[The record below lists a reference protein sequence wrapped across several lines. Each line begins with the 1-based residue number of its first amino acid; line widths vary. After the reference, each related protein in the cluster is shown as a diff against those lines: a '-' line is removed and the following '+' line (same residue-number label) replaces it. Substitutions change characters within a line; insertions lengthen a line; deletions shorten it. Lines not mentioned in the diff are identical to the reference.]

1 MEEKRAKFFDRAIA
15 YFIDFFIIY
24 FLFSLIT
31 MIFPLS
37 DNYDTLIEQKEELS
51 YRLLEDETPNYERY
65 FEDLSK
71 INYDLN
77 KELVLLNGIDY
88 VLIFIYFGV
97 CAYMC
102 DGRTLGKYLMKIKVK
117 SQDGTLKWWQMLL
130 RPFLINSLFSGVI
143 SIILLYILKPVNY
156 TIVSQIIVYLDM
168 IFVIICGFMV
178 LYSKKQLGLHDRIL
192 KTEVIKE
199 VKKNG

>member
-1 MEEKRAKFFDRAIA
+1 MEETKAKFFDRAIA

-37 DNYDTLIEQKEELS
+37 NHYNALIEQKEELS

-65 FEDLSK
+65 MKELSN

-77 KELVLLNGIDY
+77 KELVVLNGINY

-102 DGRTLGKYLMKIKVK
+102 EGRTLGKYLMKIRVK
-117 SQDGTLKWWQMLL
+117 SQDGTIKWWQMLL
-130 RPFLINSLFSGVI
+130 RPFLINSLFSGVMN
-143 SIILLYILKPVNY
+143 IILLYILNPVSY
-156 TIVSQIIVYLDM
+156 TMVSQIILYLDM
-168 IFVIICGFMV
+168 IFVIICGFMI

>member
-1 MEEKRAKFFDRAIA
+1 MEEKKAKFFDRALA

-31 MIFPLS
+31 MIFPVS
-37 DNYDTLIEQKEELS
+37 DNYNNLVAQREELS
-51 YRLLEDETPNYERY
+51 ANLLADESPNYESY
-65 FEDLSK
+65 MEDLSV

-77 KELVLLNGIDY
+77 KEIALLSGIELLLMF
-88 VLIFIYFGV
+88 VYFGV

-117 SQDGTLKWWQMLL
+117 SRDGELKWWQMLL
-130 RPFLINSLFSGVI
+130 RPFLINSLFSGVM
-143 SIILLYILKPVNY
+143 SIVLLYILKPFSY
-156 TIVSQIIVYLDM
+156 TIASEIIIYADM
-168 IFVIICGFMV
+168 IFVVICGFMV
-178 LYSKKQLGLHDRIL
+178 LYSKKQLGLHDLIL

-199 VKKNG
+199 VKK

>member
-1 MEEKRAKFFDRAIA
+1 MEETKAKFFDRAIA

-37 DNYDTLIEQKEELS
+37 NHYNALIEQKEELS

-65 FEDLSK
+65 MKELSN

-77 KELVLLNGIDY
+77 KELVVLNGINY

-102 DGRTLGKYLMKIKVK
+102 EGRTLGKYLMKIRVK

-130 RPFLINSLFSGVI
+130 RPFLINSLFSGVMN
-143 SIILLYILKPVNY
+143 IILLYILNPVSY
-156 TIVSQIIVYLDM
+156 TMVSQIILYLDM
-168 IFVIICGFMV
+168 IFVIICGFMI

>member
-1 MEEKRAKFFDRAIA
+1 MEETKAKFFDRAIA

-51 YRLLEDETPNYERY
+51 YRFLEDETPNYERY
-65 FEDLSK
+65 FEELSQ

-130 RPFLINSLFSGVI
+130 RPLLINSLFSGII
-143 SIILLYILKPVNY
+143 SIILLYILKPVSY

-178 LYSKKQLGLHDRIL
+178 LYSKKQLGLHDLIL